1 MNIDA
6 LRKFCLS
13 FPQVTENLQWEED
26 LCFKVG
32 GKIFVSISLGGV
44 PLKICFKCDP
54 ETFAELTE
62 REGIVPAPYVG
73 RYKWALLER
82 LDVVTD
88 PELRDL
94 IGQSYSMVVAKT
106 KAPIRRGLPTKRS
119 RRGARMKSGPSRNS
133 GI

>member
-1 MNIDA
+1 VNIDA

-13 FPQVTENLQWEED
+13 FPQTAENLQWEDD
-26 LCFKVG
+26 LCFKAG
-32 GKIFVSISLGGV
+32 GKIFALIRLGGV
-44 PLKICFKCDP
+44 PQKICFKCDP

-82 LDVVTD
+82 LDVVPD
-88 PELRDL
+88 SELREL
-94 IGQSYSMVVAKT
+94 MEQSYRMVAAKT
-106 KAPIRRGLPTKRS
+106 KTAARRGRTTKSS
-119 RRGARMKSGPSRNS
+119 RRGAWMKSGCNRNS

>member
-13 FPQVTENLQWEED
+13 FPQTAENLQWEDD

-32 GKIFVSISLGGV
+32 GKIFALISLGGV
-44 PLKICFKCDP
+44 PQKICFKCDP

-82 LDVVTD
+82 LDVVPD
-88 PELRDL
+88 SELREL
-94 IGQSYSMVVAKT
+94 IEQSYSMVAAKT
-106 KAPIRRGLPTKRS
+106 QTATPRGRTTKGS
-119 RRGARMKSGPSRNS
+119 RRGAWMKSGCSRNS